1 MPKQVGMKGN
11 LDDVMQ
17 RYVVTDFSGGLNSE
31 LDKGDIPENTLADCE
46 NVKFYPGRAVGRDG
60 YIERITGL
68 SDNGDG
74 VFFFY
79 DSNGNRRLVTFANG
93 NLYDTTDFTATLVAS
108 GVYTAGLR
116 VCAAVL
122 NSILYFSDGETI
134 YNNGSDDSGIR
145 YYDPATS
152 LVTAPGLMSSESV
165 GTIPTPA
172 CKVMLSYNGALIL
185 GDIKYTGGTYSH
197 DAVMFS
203 NTNDP
208 TTIYGTSIYQLSQG
222 QGGRVNCLVALG
234 VASVGITPF
243 QAIFVGKSEQGVF
256 LLKGA
261 LTVSD
266 LSSTIINAPVGVLD
280 GASAQ
285 FIPGPDGSGY
295 VIWLGTDRRVWY
307 TNGVISQELS
317 ASIRT
322 ELAAAVSTAISSGTY
337 KFTSARNNADYLYM
351 LDVGSDVQYCYNWD
365 LKNWT
370 RYRGWPSGYWCSGKD
385 SSSQD
390 VMFVVDSEA
399 RLCQAN
405 IGLTD
410 GGEAIDPY
418 VETGWLNVG
427 DSEVLKVW
435 RWLYVA
441 YRTDQGQV
449 DFVATPNLGVGTPA
463 TGTLTPTIVETNT
476 SDLVWGVGLWG
487 EAVWGG
493 VGVTQFAPYKSKK
506 RITVPVSGTSERE
519 LLKGYDVKMRFT
531 QSVSGARFEILGFAL
546 LYTTRGR
553 IRVA

>member
-31 LDKGDIPENTLADCE
+31 LDKGDLPENTLADCQ
-46 NVKFYPGRAVGRDG
+46 NVKFFPGRAVGRDG
-60 YIERITGL
+60 YIERVTGL
-68 SDNGDG
+68 AANADG
-74 VFFFY
+74 IFFFY
-79 DSNGNRRLVTFANG
+79 DANGARRLVVFTNG
-93 NLYDTTDFTATLVAS
+93 ALYDCTDFTATLVAS
-108 GVYTAGLR
+108 SVYTAGYR
-116 VCAAVL
+116 VTAAVL
-122 NSILYFSDGETI
+122 NAKLYFSDGYTI
-134 YNNGSDDSGIR
+134 HTIGADVTGIR

-152 LVTAPGLMSSESV
+152 LVTAPGLITSGGG

-172 CKVMLSYNGALIL
+172 CKVMLSYNGALVL
-185 GDIKYTGGTYSH
+185 GCIKYTGGTSSTS
-197 DAVMFS
+197 AVMWS

-208 TTIYGTSIYQLSQG
+208 TTIYGTSIYQIGQG
-222 QGGRVNCLVALG
+222 QGGEVNTLVAFG

-243 QAIFVGKSEQGVF
+243 QAIFVGKSEQGVY

-261 LTVSD
+261 LTVTD
-266 LSSTIINAPVGVLD
+266 LSSSIINAPVGVID

-295 VIWLGTDRRVWY
+295 VVWLGTDRRVWY

-317 ASIRT
+317 APIRS

-337 KFTSARNNADYLYM
+337 KFTSARNNADYMYT
-351 LDVGSDVQYCYNWD
+351 LDVGSDIQYCYNWD

-370 RYRGWPSGYWCSGKD
+370 RYSGWPSGYWASGKD

-390 VMFVVDSEA
+390 VMYVVDDAA
-399 RLCQAN
+399 RLLQAN

-410 GGEAIDPY
+410 GGTAINPY
-418 VETGWLNVG
+418 VETGWTNVG

-441 YRTDQGQV
+441 YRTDTGVV
-449 DFVATPNLGVGTPA
+449 DFIATPNLGVGTPA
-463 TGTLTPTIVETNT
+463 TGTLTPEAVTGSS
-476 SDLVWGVGLWG
+476 SDLIWGVGLWG
-487 EAVWGG
+487 SAVWGG
-493 VGVTQFAPYKSKK
+493 VGVTTFAPYKSKK

-531 QSVSGARFEILGFAL
+531 QSVTGARFEILGFAL

>member
-31 LDKGDIPENTLADCE
+31 LDKGDLPENTLADCQ

-60 YIERITGL
+60 YIARVTGL
-68 SDNGDG
+68 AANADG
-74 VFFFY
+74 LYFFY
-79 DSNGNRRLVTFANG
+79 DGNGARRLVVFTNG
-93 NLYDTTDFTATLVAS
+93 NLYDITDFNTTLVAS
-108 GVYTAGLR
+108 GVYTAGHR
-116 VCAAVL
+116 VTAAVL
-122 NSILYFSDGETI
+122 NAKLYFSDGYTI
-134 YNNGSDDSGIR
+134 HTFGADVTGIR

-152 LVTAPGLMSSESV
+152 LVTAPGLITSAGV

-172 CKVMLSYNGALIL
+172 CKVMLSYNGALVL
-185 GDIKYTGGTYSH
+185 GCIKYTGGTTSPSG
-197 DAVMFS
+197 VMWS

-208 TTIYGTSIYQLSQG
+208 TTIYGTSIYQIGQG
-222 QGGRVNCLVALG
+222 QGGEVNTLVAFG

-243 QAIFVGKSEQGVF
+243 QAIFVGKSEQGVY

-261 LTVSD
+261 LTVTD
-266 LSSTIINAPVGVLD
+266 LSSSIINAPVGVID

-295 VIWLGTDRRVWY
+295 VVWLGTDRRVWY

-317 ASIRT
+317 APIRS

-337 KFTSARNNADYLYM
+337 KFTSARNNADYMYT
-351 LDVGSDVQYCYNWD
+351 LDVGSNIQYCYNWD

-370 RYRGWPSGYWCSGKD
+370 RYSGWPSGYWASGKD

-390 VMFVVDSEA
+390 VMYVADGSA
-399 RLCQAN
+399 RVCQAN

-410 GGEAIDPY
+410 GGDAINPY
-418 VETGWLNVG
+418 VETGWTNVG
-427 DSEVLKVW
+427 DAEILKVW

-441 YRTDQGQV
+441 YRTDVGQV
-449 DFVATPNLGVGTPA
+449 DFIATPNLGVGTPA
-463 TGTLTPTIVETNT
+463 TGTLTPTIVDTNT

-493 VGVTQFAPYKSKK
+493 VGVTTFAPYKSKK
-506 RITVPVSGTSERE
+506 RITVPVAGTNERE

-546 LYTTRGR
+546 LYTLRGR